1 MREYR
6 GKSVLSIEELND
18 KEIPHKNGWV
28 YGWYVDGW
36 IVGNYAESEDEWIA
50 FEWWSQVMPETVG
63 QFTGLHDKNGV
74 EIYEGDIVRAT
85 SRYDSGNMVI
95 VWDRGEFIQVL
106 CENYATYQPGMG
118 HYSIKNFVKE
128 KIGNIYDNP
137 ELIAPDPDCQEGVCP
152 L

>member
-1 MREYR
+1 MMRPYKFR
-6 GKSVLSIEELND
+6 GKALIDSDYCDIEKGN
-18 KEIPHKNGWV
+18 WV
-28 YGWYVDGW
+28 YGGAYLDGYILNEITEATDEYIAIGDWFPVD
-36 IVGNYAESEDEWIA
+36 
-50 FEWWSQVMPETVG
+50 PKTVG
-63 QFTGLHDKNGV
+63 MWTGEVDKDGV
-74 EIYEGDIVRAT
+74 EIYEGDVVRAT